1 MSGSKRPP
9 RAKTLPRNFIRS
21 QFSPIR
27 KKVIQEN
34 SALYRS
40 TDGGNDK
47 TGTLNGQQKKLLP
60 PSKSWLYCLYDG
72 HDGRLLK
79 PDIIGAF

>member
-21 QFSPIR
+21 QFSTIR

-47 TGTLNGQQKKLLP
+47 TGTLNGQQKN
-60 PSKSWLYCLYDG
+60 CCR
-72 HDGRLLK
+72 HLK
-79 PDIIGAF
+79 AGYTACTMDTMGGC